1 LRIVLTGGTGVI
13 GRILIKRLI
22 ELKHEL
28 VVLSRNKTTPQL
40 SDAIEIHRWDPMT
53 EIPPADALNNADTV
67 IHLAG
72 ERIAGL
78 WTASKRTK
86 VLNSRIIGTR
96 NLVEGMKLSSP
107 SGVTLISA
115 SAVGYY
121 GDRGDQR
128 LTEKEK
134 PGEGFLAKVAA
145 DWETEAIRAESFGAR
160 VVRMR
165 MGVVLAPESITV
177 KLLSLAWSLCLGARL
192 GNGRQW
198 WTWVHE
204 YDVVSAYMEAVH
216 NINLIGP
223 INLVGPQPVR
233 QADFAKLL
241 GLALGRPAFLRV
253 PEFPIKVVMREMAE
267 ELLGSKLVVPS
278 VLNASG
284 FQFRYNTLREALTSV
299 L

>member
-1 LRIVLTGGTGVI
+1 
-13 GRILIKRLI
+13 
-22 ELKHEL
+22 
-28 VVLSRNKTTPQL
+28 
-40 SDAIEIHRWDPMT
+40 M
-53 EIPPADALNNADTV
+53 
-67 IHLAG
+67 
-72 ERIAGL
+72 
-78 WTASKRTK
+78 
-86 VLNSRIIGTR
+86 
-96 NLVEGMKLSSP
+96 
-107 SGVTLISA
+107 
-115 SAVGYY
+115 
-121 GDRGDQR
+121 
-128 LTEKEK
+128 
-134 PGEGFLAKVAA
+134 
-145 DWETEAIRAESFGAR
+145 
-160 VVRMR
+160 
-165 MGVVLAPESITV
+165 
-177 KLLSLAWSLCLGARL
+177 
-192 GNGRQW
+192 
-198 WTWVHE
+198 HE